1 MELYHEKTSRP
12 LNYFEQKNA
21 RPCHF
26 LQGDMNLAVPGDPIF
41 GIGQI
46 PYESKKVVQSIPNIW
61 VTVKGGET
69 DQHIAFQKKA

>member
-1 MELYHEKTSRP
+1 MIV
-12 LNYFEQKNA
+12 
-21 RPCHF
+21 
-26 LQGDMNLAVPGDPIF
+26 AVPCAPIF

-46 PYESKKVVQSIPNIW
+46 PYESKKDVQPIPNIW